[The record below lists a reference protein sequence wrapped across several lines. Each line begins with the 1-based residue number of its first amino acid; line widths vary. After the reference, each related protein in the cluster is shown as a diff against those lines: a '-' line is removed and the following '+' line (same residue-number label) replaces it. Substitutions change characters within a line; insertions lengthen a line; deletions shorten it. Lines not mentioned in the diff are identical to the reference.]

1 MTAEVVAALE
11 QHLEQPSRMDAIEE
25 ELEKH
30 KQLLDIVDVL
40 FNAGVRLED
49 AVIELQEK
57 VFGGQRMRRELK

>member
-11 QHLEQPSRMDAIEE
+11 QHLTGPSRMDAIEE

-40 FNAGVRLED
+40 YNVGGDLES
-49 AVIELQEK
+49 AVIELQEQ
-57 VFGGQRMRRELK
+57 VFGGQRLPRVLK